1 MTCFL
6 RPKGASNFQ
15 NLMTIWQHYSG
26 QVQEGNVRIT
36 LVDISHLCFVSIL
49 ITSTVQHL
57 CAMLIFKG
65 GRLSHSMR
73 VACQTLSV
81 SFSHRSGSVNRSPP
95 FYLFIYLFIFIKL
108 QLFVLKA
115 HTPGPSCSTNDST
128 IYWLNQYLMAM
139 GFG

>member
-1 MTCFL
+1 M
-6 RPKGASNFQ
+6 A
-15 NLMTIWQHYSG
+15 IWQHYSG

-36 LVDISHLCFVSIL
+36 LVDIFHLCFVSLL

-65 GRLSHSMR
+65 GRLPHSMR
-73 VACQTLSV
+73 AACQTLSV
-81 SFSHRSGSVNRSPP
+81 SLSERFGKYLPFF

-115 HTPGPSCSTNDST
+115 ILLAPVVQQMIAPS
-128 IYWLNQYLMAM
+128 I
-139 GFG
+139 G

>member
-1 MTCFL
+1 
-6 RPKGASNFQ
+6 
-15 NLMTIWQHYSG
+15 MTIWQHYSG

-36 LVDISHLCFVSIL
+36 LVDIFHLCFVSLL

-57 CAMLIFKG
+57 CATLIFKG

-81 SFSHRSGSVNRSPP
+81 SLSERFGKYLPS
-95 FYLFIYLFIFIKL
+95 FLFIYLFIFIKL

-128 IYWLNQYLMAM
+128 IYWLNRYLMAM

>member
-1 MTCFL
+1 M
-6 RPKGASNFQ
+6 A
-15 NLMTIWQHYSG
+15 IWQHYSG
-26 QVQEGNVRIT
+26 QVQEGNVRNT
-36 LVDISHLCFVSIL
+36 VVDIFHLCFVSLL
-49 ITSTVQHL
+49 IASTVQHL

-81 SFSHRSGSVNRSPP
+81 SLSERFGKYIPS
-95 FYLFIYLFIFIKL
+95 FLFIYLFIYVFIYLFIFIKL

-128 IYWLNQYLMAM
+128 IYWLNKYLMDM